1 MTISSEERERIRE
14 EELIRVEARNE
25 FNRQSNPPRRWG
37 APAAILGV
45 SVTGVLLLLFAI
57 LNTKG
62 LQ

>member
-1 MTISSEERERIRE
+1 MAISSEERERIRE
-14 EELIRVEARNE
+14 EELIRLEARDE
-25 FNRQSNPPRRWG
+25 FNSRGLHRRRWG

>member
-1 MTISSEERERIRE
+1 MAISSEERERIRE
-14 EELIRVEARNE
+14 EELFRLEVREE
-25 FNRQSNPPRRWG
+25 FKGHRKRWG